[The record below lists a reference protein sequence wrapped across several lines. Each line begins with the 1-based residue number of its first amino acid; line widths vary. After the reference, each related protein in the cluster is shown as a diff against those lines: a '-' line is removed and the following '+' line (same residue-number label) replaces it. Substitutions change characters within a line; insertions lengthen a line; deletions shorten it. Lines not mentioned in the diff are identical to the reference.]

1 MNNFFVNRIILIA
14 VLIIILNSS
23 IYATISLTKNE
34 KNWIAENDYVRIFV
48 SDNNAPYEF
57 RNNQGYLT
65 GINIDLLR
73 EIFTKIGINVIFSSE
88 KESIN
93 QYDIITTLNSQL
105 IEKKEFAATK
115 SIYQINMSYISH
127 KNDKDISN
135 YSAIYLMN
143 QNQLDWVTTNENNNI
158 LISQFQNVQDVFYA
172 FEKDTSGLMLID
184 NFFFWQLNELIN
196 KEKKQPY
203 IFKNIKEKDIKLFIT
218 KDKPL
223 LYNLVNKSLFQV
235 YLNNTF
241 KKIYDK
247 WISDSNKE
255 IFYHKNIK
263 QFYIL
268 FALNVMFV
276 LLIIGLIIRNFYHE
290 NDFVKIIR
298 EKNLKLSNIN
308 NELNFAKQALII
320 AESKSKDVLDH
331 IDSIAITVD
340 LSGKIVYVNSI
351 VKNILGYTS
360 DELIGQNLS
369 KIVPDDSK
377 KLIAIFYNQAD
388 RAKQGTDEI
397 IIPSKDGLSKIFI
410 YSTQLNKQLDG
421 NYTIN
426 CILQDITFRK
436 SLESRLEAYT
446 DHLEDLVKQRTQ
458 RLRDSEERF
467 RLVVENSKSGVF
479 LLSENKILFC
489 NSAVFKLTGYSSDEL
504 IDNQLSFH
512 KLIFEDSYSSYQRE
526 FSLYHQS
533 KESVVTM
540 DLIFVTK
547 ENKQFSAE
555 LILSPVIYNGQRVE
569 LGIMRDVT
577 EKKKI
582 EKENLEKERL
592 SILTHFAV
600 TANDRINSPL
610 NAISGYTELIDS
622 QIENK
627 NSLLKNAIS
636 NIYLSVEI
644 IENIMKKLKSLSRIT
659 IKDYKLDNLKVFD
672 LDEDVEKYFP
682 ASEEKNNGD

>member
-1 MNNFFVNRIILIA
+1 MIML
-14 VLIIILNSS
+14 
-23 IYATISLTKNE
+23 
-34 KNWIAENDYVRIFV
+34 
-48 SDNNAPYEF
+48 
-57 RNNQGYLT
+57 
-65 GINIDLLR
+65 INIDLLR